1 MKKHL
6 KPVLLFLFTLVTAT
20 VLSACGGGGESGTP
34 PQDEGGDAAASTDT
48 DSGKPYPNANPDGS
62 INLDTIAHY
71 DPEYDYA
78 QNPKQKIAYLVID
91 SGPLYEQS
99 AIAYEHWAPLY
110 NLEWAGFLS
119 AGGDT
124 EMYMANLQNLIDQ
137 GVTGFILDPDNTIF
151 PAVVRLMDQYP
162 EVQWMSQMSPPRD
175 GTTDDGVPIGG
186 HMIHPYVGFD
196 NFDAGRQQVY
206 KLIEWKEENLPDVP
220 WEEIG
225 LASFDFS
232 TSPPLHER
240 VIGVEEAWLAEIGNL
255 DNFFVA
261 DAVSFSLTMQGGI
274 DAIGPIIS
282 TNSKYKYWLV
292 VGLLDD
298 LAQAAA
304 SVLDQQGLTD
314 SSCVVSFGGS
324 GLQMQFD
331 AGQQDAFRYALF
343 TAQNLYAEPIIGA
356 VYAFLNGWATPDTIW
371 PSWVNQNDSGAD
383 GHTYP
388 QLRLP
393 TTWLTYDT
401 YKHYLEWTDMY
412 ARAEAYPYSQEGIS
426 LDAYSPYVTEIPPE
440 YAKSN

>member
-1 MKKHL
+1 MKKAL
-6 KPVLLFLFTLVTAT
+6 VLLLTLGMAVFLF
-20 VLSACGGGGESGTP
+20 ACGGGGGGDESETP
-34 PQDEGGDAAASTDT
+34 SGEGDAAESVAV
-48 DSGKPYPNANPDGS
+48 DSGKAYPNANEDGS
-62 INLDTIAHY
+62 PNLDFIAHY
-71 DPEYDYA
+71 DASYDYT

-91 SGPLYEQS
+91 TGPLYEQS
-99 AIAYEHWAPLY
+99 AAAYEHWAPLF
-110 NLEWAGFLS
+110 NCEWAGFVA
-119 AGGDT
+119 AGGDS

-151 PAVVRLMDQYP
+151 PAVVRLLEQYP

-175 GTTDDGVPIGG
+175 GTQGEGVPIGG
-186 HMIHPYVGFD
+186 NMIHPYVGFD
-196 NFDAGRQQVY
+196 NFDAGRQQIY
-206 KLIEWKEENLPDVP
+206 KLVEWKNENIPDVP
-220 WEEIG
+220 WEEV
-225 LASFDFS
+225 ACAAFDFS

-240 VIGVEEAWLAEIGNL
+240 IIGAEDAWIAETGGSG
-255 DNFFVA
+255 DNFFIA

-274 DAIGPIIS
+274 DAISPIIT

-292 VGLLDD
+292 VGLIDD
-298 LAQAAA
+298 FAQSAA

-314 SSCVVSFGGS
+314 NSCVVSFGGS

-356 VYAFLNGWATPDTIW
+356 VYAYLNGWATPDTIW
-371 PSWVNQNDSGAD
+371 PSWVNYNDCGED

-412 ARAEAYPYSQEGIS
+412 AKAEAYPYSQDGIS
-426 LDAYSPYVTEIPPE
+426 MDDYSPYVNEIPPE
-440 YAKSN
+440 YAPQ